1 MKTLVSSSSSSHH
14 ESLSLFL
21 EAGNC
26 LTLVLVTDGKL
37 FGIWQNE
44 HFYREFSEGFHWLVP
59 GENLNYIH
67 FLASYFSLIV
77 KNYIYYSG
85 IIFTLL
91 KESLGHA
98 FSTSEGDENC
108 YDLYSVIG
116 WHLKLCWRYLLLF
129 AFCNLFISLFAS
141 GNGCHLFTISLGFI
155 WL

>member
-21 EAGNC
+21 EAGNH
-26 LTLVLVTDGKL
+26 LPLVLVTDGKL

-44 HFYREFSEGFHWLVP
+44 HFYMEVSKGFHWLVP
-59 GENLNYIH
+59 GEKLNYIH
-67 FLASYFSLIV
+67 LLASYFSLIV
-77 KNYIYYSG
+77 KNCICYSG

-91 KESLGHA
+91 RESLGHA
-98 FSTSEGDENC
+98 FCTSEGDENC
-108 YDLYSVIG
+108 YYLYSVIA

-129 AFCNLFISLFAS
+129 AFCNLCISLFAW
-141 GNGCHLFTISLGFI
+141 GNGCHLFIISLGFM